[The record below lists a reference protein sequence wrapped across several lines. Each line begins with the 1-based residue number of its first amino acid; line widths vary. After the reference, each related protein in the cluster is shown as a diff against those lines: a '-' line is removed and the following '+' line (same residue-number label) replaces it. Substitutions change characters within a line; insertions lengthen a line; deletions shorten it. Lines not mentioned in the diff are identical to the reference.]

1 MTTNK
6 YEQYNLLKHWR
17 SHLSHGTFIT
27 KMLVES
33 RQMKGNANTVCLDLW
48 QCVHEKFSAWK
59 TSTYI
64 IIFKIV
70 FSKPK
75 VTAKMTIHVLVND
88 GKRFAFL
95 VMLNAICYE
104 ANEITENVLHKTDSV
119 SACLKYA
126 IQERS
131 IRQCVARCTRD
142 DECRAVLFGKDS
154 NLCQALGLSATSSYQ
169 TWVSTAKKILISKV
183 KFCKHIF
190 VYQLKR

>member
-17 SHLSHGTFIT
+17 NHLSHGTFIT

-59 TSTYI
+59 TSTYK
-64 IIFKIV
+64 IIFKIG

-104 ANEITENVLHKTDSV
+104 ANEIKENVLHKTDSA
-119 SACLKYA
+119 SACLVRNTRTLYPPVRGAMYA
-126 IQERS
+126 WRRVSRGSLREGFQLVSGTGIVS
-131 IRQCVARCTRD
+131 DVALPDMGFVRQSDLNVQGN
-142 DECRAVLFGKDS
+142 VL
-154 NLCQALGLSATSSYQ
+154 
-169 TWVSTAKKILISKV
+169 
-183 KFCKHIF
+183 
-190 VYQLKR
+190 